1 MKWFKSLPVW
11 GQVLLGLGSIAFLCF
26 ACFIFSVIFSE
37 APEVSQEDL
46 VLTAMAQIEA
56 SEAANADPTDTP
68 FLTDTPLPTAT
79 PTPEPFTCRNVERE
93 KSQLTDLQWEN
104 RAGELI
110 GTEIVFS
117 GAVTEVYEDGRI
129 QIEDNYCKGFFTIVI
144 LYGVD
149 VNTALSFN
157 KGDTVTGKG
166 TLRETGTFISLYVHI
181 NVDVIQ

>member
-11 GQVLLGLGSIAFLCF
+11 GKILLGLGSFLCF
-26 ACFIFSVIFSE
+26 ACFIFSVIFSDV
-37 APEVSQEDL
+37 PEVSQEDL

-68 FLTDTPLPTAT
+68 LPTDTPVPTAT

-93 KSQLTDLQWEN
+93 RSQLTDLQWEKYTV
-104 RAGELI
+104 ELV

-129 QIEDNYCKGFFTIVI
+129 QIKDNYCKGLFTIVV

-149 VNTALSFN
+149 VNAALSFN
-157 KGDTVTGKG
+157 KGDIVTGKG
-166 TLRETGTFISLYVHI
+166 TIRETGNFISLYIHI